1 MLVHPIASSAV
12 PESLVI
18 LSKVYP
24 FVRELVHKY
33 KVMVIGT
40 KSSSWNSNP
49 EFNSF
54 FLSREDGI
62 IVGKVGINREGQ
74 NYFRSVVRSKDRGRT
89 AEDRMSYLAVKVPS
103 LMRTIEKNKLMPDDS
118 KEVINKMTHLS
129 SLVQNVLSEHSNVTK
144 SSGYAG
150 SEIHELLKVV
160 FGYQTLNQLSVD
172 SINRYRKSLD
182 EYNQVDETRVAK
194 LNLVKEVFDKP
205 IKFLM
210 YDDTKTFIKGSMSIG
225 VSFDDYYRLE
235 KSEVVEME
243 CKRVHTFMDDP
254 DIAPRMAMLK
264 VMIQNRNQDKEF
276 AGEENFF
283 PIDSEG
289 YFPDLGIYKVDT
301 DGWRYDN
308 FPTKPQWIFFV

>member
-1 MLVHPIASSAV
+1 MLVHPIAGSAV
-12 PESLVI
+12 PESLVVM
-18 LSKVYP
+18 SKVYP
-24 FVRELVHKY
+24 LVRELAHKY
-33 KVMVIGT
+33 KLMVIGT
-40 KSSSWNSNP
+40 KTANWNSST

-54 FLSREDGI
+54 FLSREDGM
-62 IVGKVGINREGQ
+62 IVGKVGVNREGQ
-74 NYFRSVVRSKDRGRT
+74 NYFRSVIRSKDRGRT
-89 AEDRMSYLAVKVPS
+89 SEDRMSYLAVKVPS
-103 LMRTIEKNKLMPDDS
+103 LMRTIEKNKLLPDDS
-118 KEVINKMTHLS
+118 KEVINKLSHLS
-129 SLVQNVLSEHSNVTK
+129 SLVSSVLSEHSNVSK

-160 FGYQTLNQLSVD
+160 FGYQQVSDLSQD
-172 SINRYRKSLD
+172 SIARFRKSLD

-210 YDDTKTFIKGSMSIG
+210 YDDTKTFIKGSMNIG
-225 VSFDDYYRLE
+225 VKFNDYYGLDEAR
-235 KSEVVEME
+235 VVEME
-243 CKRVHTFMDDP
+243 SKRVHTFMDDP

-264 VMIQNRNQDKEF
+264 VMIQNRNQNEEF
-276 AGEENFF
+276 VGEESFF

-308 FPTKPQWIFFV
+308 FPSKPRWIFFV